1 MAEKPN
7 IISSILTCKCP
18 KCREGDLFVNKRAYQ
33 YQNFLDVHDNCP
45 KCNQDFQIEA
55 GFYLGAMFVSY
66 GLTIALTVAVFVAF
80 VVLNI
85 YSLVPFLITAAIV
98 LIITTPI
105 ILRVSRS
112 IWIAMSVK
120 YKPNAISDYAA
131 QNNSK

>member
-1 MAEKPN
+1 MAKNLN
-7 IISSILTCKCP
+7 IINSILTCKCP
-18 KCREGDLFVNKRAYQ
+18 KCREGDLFVNKKAYQ
-33 YQNFLDVHDNCP
+33 YKGFLDIHNNCS

-85 YSLVPFLITAAIV
+85 YSLVPFLIAVGIV
-98 LIITTPI
+98 LIITTPL
-105 ILRVSRS
+105 ILRISRS

-120 YKPNAISDYAA
+120 YKPNAILDYAK